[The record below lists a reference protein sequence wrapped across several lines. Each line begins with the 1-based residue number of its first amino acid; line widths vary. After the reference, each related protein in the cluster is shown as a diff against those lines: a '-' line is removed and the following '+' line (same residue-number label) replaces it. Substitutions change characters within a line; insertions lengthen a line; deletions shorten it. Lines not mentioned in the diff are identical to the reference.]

1 MKNLIDFMKNNK
13 KTLISFTLIACIFF
27 GFNMYSSSSDP
38 KNDKALISL
47 LRMALTQGHYEPHVI
62 DDTFSENVY
71 NRFVDQMDPTK
82 RYFLKSDIKDFEVFK
97 HLIDDQIKNEDL
109 SFFYLV
115 HDRFNLRLQEAEDN
129 YKEILKRPFNFNK
142 DETLSVD
149 YENMAYSKS
158 KSKLILRW
166 KKQLKHSTIN
176 RLHDKLT
183 VENDKKEK
191 DATYKAKSFKEL
203 EKEARESTEEF
214 MSDFYD
220 RMDEL
225 EQADWFTSYVNAI
238 TEEFDPHTAYFDP
251 KYKKRFDQSMSGK
264 LEGIGAR
271 LQKSKDYTKVA
282 ELISGGPAW
291 KGGELEVGDLIIK
304 VAQGD
309 EEAVDIVG
317 MRLDKAIEYIKG
329 KKGTTV
335 NLTLKKIDG
344 SIQVISIVRDIIE
357 IEETFVKSSVIEK
370 DGRTFGLIN
379 LPKFYIDFSEKNA
392 RNSTSDMIK
401 EIERLKEQNVEGLV
415 IDLRNNGGGSLKTA
429 IEISGLFIDK
439 GPMVQVKY
447 RGKDASIKKDTDK
460 RIQWDGPLVLMVNEL
475 SASASEIF
483 AAAMQDYKRA
493 VIIGPKHTYG
503 KGTVQSVYD
512 LNRYHKLDADLG
524 ALKMT
529 IQKFYRINGG
539 STQLEGVTSDVIVPT
554 RFSYMTIGEK
564 DLDNPLGFDKIP
576 AADYE
581 LWNNYANFNEVIS
594 SSIERIGK
602 SEQFKLID
610 KNAQWLKEAQED
622 NTVYLNYKA
631 YKKDIK
637 FIEDRSAKFKKLAE
651 YKSDFTYQ
659 SPLYEIEKVKQD
671 SLLLKKREIWHKNL
685 QKDVYITEALTVL
698 GELKIKTGYLAIKQ

>member
-1 MKNLIDFMKNNK
+1 MKNLIDFMKSNK
-13 KTLISFTLIACIFF
+13 KLLISLTLIACIFF
-27 GFNMYSSSSDP
+27 GFSVHSSNDP

-62 DDTFSENVY
+62 DDTFSEGVY
-71 NRFVDQMDPTK
+71 DRFIEQMDPTK
-82 RYFLKSDIKDFEVFK
+82 RYFLKSDIKEFVAFK

-115 HDRFNLRLQEAEDN
+115 HDRFNLRLKEAEET
-129 YKEILKRPFNFNK
+129 YKEILDRPFNFKK

-149 YENMAYSKS
+149 YENMTYAKS

-183 VENDKKEK
+183 IENDKKEK
-191 DATYKAKSFKEL
+191 DASYEAKSFKTL

-220 RMDEL
+220 RMNEL
-225 EQADWFTSYVNAI
+225 EQADWFTTYVNSI

-271 LQKSKDYTKVA
+271 LQRTKDYTKVV

-335 NLTLKKIDG
+335 ILTLKKIDG

-357 IEETFVKSSVIEK
+357 IEETFVKSSIIKK

-379 LPKFYIDFSEKNA
+379 LPKFYIDFSKRNA
-392 RNSTSDMIK
+392 RNSTSDMIQ
-401 EIERLKEQNVEGLV
+401 EIERLKEQQVEGLV

-447 RGKDASIKKDTDK
+447 RGQKATIKKDTDK
-460 RIQWDGPLVLMVNEL
+460 RIQWDGPLVIMVNEL

-493 VIIGPKHTYG
+493 VILGPKHTYG

-512 LNRYHKLDADLG
+512 LNRWYDNPDVDLG

-539 STQLEGVTSDVIVPT
+539 STQLEGVTSDIIVPT

-564 DLDNPLGFDKIP
+564 DLDNPLSFDKIAP
-576 AADYE
+576 ANYT
-581 LWNNYANFNEVIS
+581 LWNNYSNFEEVIA
-594 SSIERIGK
+594 SSIQRINAN
-602 SEQFKLID
+602 EQFKLID
-610 KNAQWLKEAQED
+610 ENALWLKKAQED
-622 NTVYLNYKA
+622 NTVFLNYKA
-631 YKKDIK
+631 YKKDIQ
-637 FIEDRSAKFKKLAE
+637 FIKDTSSKYKKLAD
-651 YKSDFTYQ
+651 YKSDFTYE
-659 SPLYEIEKVKQD
+659 SPLYEIDLVNQD
-671 SLLLKKREIWHKNL
+671 SLLLKKREIWHNNL
-685 QKDVYITEALTVL
+685 QKDVYIAEALTIL
-698 GELKIKTGYLAIKQ
+698 GELKIKTNYLAIKQ

>member
-1 MKNLIDFMKNNK
+1 MKSNK
-13 KTLISFTLIACIFF
+13 KLLISLTFIVCLFF
-27 GFNMYSSSSDP
+27 GFNMHSNTDP
-38 KNDKALISL
+38 KKDKTLISL

-62 DDTFSENVY
+62 DDTFSEGVFD
-71 NRFVDQMDPTK
+71 RFIEQMDPTK
-82 RYFLKSDIKDFEVFK
+82 RYFLRSDIKEFEMFK

-115 HDRFNLRLQEAEDN
+115 HDRFNLRLKEAENAYEKMLD
-129 YKEILKRPFNFNK
+129 RPFNFNK

-149 YENMAYSKS
+149 YEHKNYAKS
-158 KSKLILRW
+158 TSKLAARW
-166 KKQLKHSTIN
+166 RKQLKHSTIN
-176 RLHDKLT
+176 RLHDKLKT
-183 VENDKKEK
+183 ENSKKEK
-191 DATYKAKSFKEL
+191 DASYKSKSFKTL
-203 EKEARESTEEF
+203 EKEARKSTKEF

-220 RMDEL
+220 RMNEL
-225 EQADWFTSYVNAI
+225 EQADWFTTYINAI

-271 LQKSKDYTKVA
+271 LQRTKEYTKVA
-282 ELISGGPAW
+282 ALISGGPAW

-335 NLTLKKIDG
+335 KLTLKKVDG
-344 SIQVISIVRDIIE
+344 SIKTISIVRDIIE
-357 IEETFVKSSVIEK
+357 IEETFVKSSIIKK

-379 LPKFYIDFSEKNA
+379 LPKFYIDFAKRNA
-392 RNSTSDMIK
+392 RNSTSDMIQ
-401 EIERLKEQNVEGLV
+401 EIERLKKQHIEGLV

-429 IEISGLFIDK
+429 IEISGLFINK
-439 GPMVQVKY
+439 GPIVQVKY
-447 RGKDASIKKDTDK
+447 RGKDATIKKDTDK
-460 RIQWDGPLVLMVNEL
+460 RIQWNGPLVLMVNEL

-503 KGTVQSVYD
+503 KGTVQSVFN
-512 LNRYHKLDADLG
+512 LNKYHNLDADLG

-539 STQLEGVTSDVIVPT
+539 STQLEGVTSDIIVPT

-564 DLDNPLGFDKIP
+564 DLDNPLSYDKIAP
-576 AADYE
+576 ANYN
-581 LWNNYANFNEVIS
+581 LWDNYSNFNEVIAAS
-594 SSIERIGK
+594 KTRIGK
-602 SEQFKLID
+602 NEQFNLID
-610 KNAQWLKEAQED
+610 QNAQWLKKAQED
-622 NTVYLNYKA
+622 NTVYLNFKA
-631 YKKDIK
+631 YEKDVK
-637 FIEDRSAKFKKLAE
+637 FIENKSAKYKKLADF
-651 YKSDFTYQ
+651 KSNYTYQ
-659 SPLYEIEKVKQD
+659 SPLYEIPLVEKD

-685 QKDVYITEALTVL
+685 QKDVYIAEALTVL
-698 GELKIKTGYLAIKQ
+698 GELKIKPNYVAIKQ

>member
-1 MKNLIDFMKNNK
+1 MKNNK
-13 KTLISFTLIACIFF
+13 KTLISFTLIACLFF
-27 GFNMYSSSSDP
+27 GINMRSSNDP

-47 LRMALTQGHYEPHVI
+47 LRMALTQGHYEPHDI
-62 DDTFSENVY
+62 DDVFSEGVY
-71 NRFVDQMDPTK
+71 TRFVEQMDPTK
-82 RYFLKSDIKDFEVFK
+82 RYFLKSDIKEFVVFK
-97 HLIDDQIKNEDL
+97 HLIDDQIKNDDL

-115 HDRFNLRLQEAEDN
+115 HDRFNLRLKEAEN
-129 YKEILKRPFNFNK
+129 TYKEILEQPFNFK
-142 DETLSVD
+142 KKETLSVD
-149 YENMAYSKS
+149 YENIPYAKS
-158 KSKLILRW
+158 KSKIILRW

-183 VENDKKEK
+183 IENDKKEK
-191 DATYKAKSFKEL
+191 DSTYEAKSFKTL
-203 EKEARESTEEF
+203 EIEARESTEEF
-214 MSDFYD
+214 MGDFYD
-220 RMDEL
+220 RMNEL
-225 EQADWFTSYVNAI
+225 EQADWFSTYVNAI

-271 LQKSKDYTKVA
+271 LQRTKDYTKVA
-282 ELISGGPAW
+282 ALISGGPAW

-335 NLTLKKIDG
+335 RLTLKKIDG
-344 SIQVISIVRDIIE
+344 SIKVISIVRDIIE
-357 IEETFVKSSVIEK
+357 IEETFVKSSVIKK
-370 DGRTFGLIN
+370 DGHTYGLIN
-379 LPKFYIDFSEKNA
+379 LPKFYIDFSKRNA
-392 RNSTSDMIK
+392 RNSTSDMIQ
-401 EIERLKEQNVEGLV
+401 EIERLKEQHVEGLV

-429 IEISGLFIDK
+429 IEISGLFIEK
-439 GPMVQVKY
+439 GPMVQVKF
-447 RGKDASIKKDTDK
+447 RGKDATIRKDTDK

-493 VIIGPKHTYG
+493 IIIGPKHTYG

-512 LNRYHKLDADLG
+512 LNKFHNLDVDLG

-539 STQLEGVTSDVIVPT
+539 STQLEGVTADVIVPT
-554 RFSYMTIGEK
+554 RYSYMTIGEK
-564 DLDNPLGFDKIP
+564 DLDNPLSFDKIP
-576 AADYE
+576 PVSYD
-581 LWNNYANFNEVIS
+581 LWENYLNYNEVIT
-594 SSIERIGK
+594 SSIQRIGEN
-602 SEQFKLID
+602 EQFQLID

-622 NTVYLNYKA
+622 TTIYLNYEA
-631 YKKDIK
+631 YKKDIQ
-637 FIEDRSAKFKKLAE
+637 FIEDRSAKYKKLID
-651 YKSDFTYQ
+651 YKSDFSYE
-659 SPLYEIEKVKQD
+659 SPLYEIALVEQD

-685 QKDVYITEALTVL
+685 QKDVYISEALMVL
-698 GELKIKTGYLAIKQ
+698 GELKLKKTYVPIKQ